1 MDSRRRW
8 RVGPALR
15 IALGLALG
23 LWAAGP
29 AGAGPSFDG
38 QGRIIAVDPGRSTVT
53 IEHGGIPGLLPAAQS
68 EFPVQGVVQ
77 GVRPGDRVRFTLGAM
92 DESHGLLTVLSL
104 TPESAAGAGWLD
116 RLLVSA
122 AAALALLALAAMA
135 AVGVLLWRELRSL
148 QRRTVAL
155 DHEVGML
162 RGLVTDTQD
171 GVHQIARAL
180 DEAATALRVG
190 YVQQLRRRLVPGSP
204 PAKTETAGDKETGAA
219 TGALVVVQ
227 RGRGD
232 LYQRRGGRGS
242 GTRSRRDL
250 GPSSQRAA
258 PGRAAPDRPRAPP
271 HRATGLAPRDVDA
284 ARVSARAGRHRRG
297 RSRSAGAAVR
307 KRRARRRALTPPTR
321 PEPDRSEPPHPR
333 GRPPG

>member
-15 IALGLALG
+15 IALGLALC

-68 EFPVQGVVQ
+68 EFPVQSAGVVQ
-77 GVRPGDRVRFTLGAM
+77 GVRPGDRVRFTLGAV
-92 DESHGLLTVLSL
+92 DEAHGLLTVLSL
-104 TPESAAGAGWLD
+104 TPESAAGTGWLD

-122 AAALALLALAAMA
+122 AAALALLTLAAMA
-135 AVGVLLWRELRSL
+135 MVGVLLWRELRSL
-148 QRRTVAL
+148 QRRVVAL

-162 RGLVTDTQD
+162 RSLGTDTQD
-171 GVHQIARAL
+171 GVRQIARAL

-190 YVQQLRRRLVPGSP
+190 YVQQLRRRLVPGSS
-204 PAKTETAGDKETGAA
+204 PATTETAGDKESGEAA
-219 TGALVVVQ
+219 GALVVVQ

-232 LYQRRGGRGS
+232 LYRAVEGGVAGPGLAVIWDRRRSERRRGARHPTGHERRRIERRGPPPEMWTRLGFQLVPG
-242 GTRSRRDL
+242 GT
-250 GPSSQRAA
+250 AEVA
-258 PGRAAPDRPRAPP
+258 RAP
-271 HRATGLAPRDVDA
+271 
-284 ARVSARAGRHRRG
+284 RVLRPASGERG
-297 RSRSAGAAVR
+297 ASR
-307 KRRARRRALTPPTR
+307 
-321 PEPDRSEPPHPR
+321 
-333 GRPPG
+333 

>member
-23 LWAAGP
+23 LWATGP
-29 AGAGPSFDG
+29 AGAGPTFDG

-122 AAALALLALAAMA
+122 AAPLALPTPPRSRQWRPALARDPQPPAPDGRA
-135 AVGVLLWRELRSL
+135 RS
-148 QRRTVAL
+148 
-155 DHEVGML
+155 
-162 RGLVTDTQD
+162 RGRD
-171 GVHQIARAL
+171 AR
-180 DEAATALRVG
+180 G
-190 YVQQLRRRLVPGSP
+190 SRRRHP
-204 PAKTETAGDKETGAA
+204 
-219 TGALVVVQ
+219 
-227 RGRGD
+227 GRG
-232 LYQRRGGRGS
+232 
-242 GTRSRRDL
+242 
-250 GPSSQRAA
+250 
-258 PGRAAPDRPRAPP
+258 APDRPGA
-271 HRATGLAPRDVDA
+271 
-284 ARVSARAGRHRRG
+284 G
-297 RSRSAGAAVR
+297 RSRHG
-307 KRRARRRALTPPTR
+307 P
-321 PEPDRSEPPHPR
+321 PR
-333 GRPPG
+333 GLRPAAPAAATPRLLADHDRDSRATRRPARPARSSSSSGGGATSTTPSRVGQRDPVSP

>member
-1 MDSRRRW
+1 MDSRLRW
-8 RVGPALR
+8 RVGPALT

-29 AGAGPSFDG
+29 AGAGPTFDG
-38 QGRIIAVDPGRSTVT
+38 QGRLIAVDPGRSTVT

-77 GVRPGDRVRFTLGAM
+77 AVRPGDRVRFTLGAM

-104 TPESAAGAGWLD
+104 TPESAAGTGWLD
-116 RLLVSA
+116 RLLTSA
-122 AAALALLALAAMA
+122 AAALAILALAAIA
-135 AVGVLLWRELRSL
+135 AVGVLLWRELHSL
-148 QRRTVAL
+148 RRRMIAL
-155 DHEVGML
+155 DLEVGML

-190 YVQQLRRRLVPGSP
+190 YVQQLRRRLVPEASP
-204 PAKTETAGDKETGAA
+204 TKTETAGDKEPGAA

-232 LYQRRGGRGS
+232 LYHAVEGGAAGPGLAVIWDRRRSERRRGARRPTGHERRRTERRGS
-242 GTRSRRDL
+242 PPETWTRL
-250 GPSSQRAA
+250 GFQLV
-258 PGRAAPDRPRAPP
+258 PGATAEAVRAP
-271 HRATGLAPRDVDA
+271 RVLRSASGERGA
-284 ARVSARAGRHRRG
+284 AR
-297 RSRSAGAAVR
+297 
-307 KRRARRRALTPPTR
+307 
-321 PEPDRSEPPHPR
+321 
-333 GRPPG
+333 

>member
-23 LWAAGP
+23 LWAAGS

-122 AAALALLALAAMA
+122 AAALALLALAATA
-135 AVGVLLWRELRSL
+135 TVGVLLWRELRSL
-148 QRRTVAL
+148 QRRMVAL

-162 RGLVTDTQD
+162 RGLVSDTQD

-190 YVQQLRRRLVPGSP
+190 YVQQLRRRLVPG
-204 PAKTETAGDKETGAA
+204 AALATTETAGGQAAGEA

-232 LYQRRGGRGS
+232 VYSAVAGGAAGPGLAVIWDRRRSERRRGARRPAGHERRRTERRGS
-242 GTRSRRDL
+242 PPETWTRL
-250 GPSSQRAA
+250 GFQLV
-258 PGRAAPDRPRAPP
+258 PGATAEVARAP
-271 HRATGLAPRDVDA
+271 RVLRSASGERGA
-284 ARVSARAGRHRRG
+284 AR
-297 RSRSAGAAVR
+297 
-307 KRRARRRALTPPTR
+307 
-321 PEPDRSEPPHPR
+321 
-333 GRPPG
+333 

>member
-1 MDSRRRW
+1 M
-8 RVGPALR
+8 
-15 IALGLALG
+15 
-23 LWAAGP
+23 
-29 AGAGPSFDG
+29 
-38 QGRIIAVDPGRSTVT
+38 T
-53 IEHGGIPGLLPAAQS
+53 IEHGGIPGLLPAARS

-77 GVRPGDRVRFTLGAM
+77 GVRAGDRVRFTLGAV

-116 RLLVSA
+116 RLLVGA
-122 AAALALLALAAMA
+122 AAALALLALAATA

-162 RGLVTDTQD
+162 RGLVSDTQD

-190 YVQQLRRRLVPGSP
+190 YVQQLRRRLVPGAA
-204 PAKTETAGDKETGAA
+204 PATTETAGAQAAGEA

-232 LYQRRGGRGS
+232 VYSAVAGGAAGPGLAVIWDRRRNERRR
-242 GTRSRRDL
+242 TRRPTGHERRRTER
-250 GPSSQRAA
+250 RAA
-258 PGRAAPDRPRAPP
+258 PPETWTRLGFQLVPGGTAEVARAP
-271 HRATGLAPRDVDA
+271 
-284 ARVSARAGRHRRG
+284 RVLRSASGERGAGR
-297 RSRSAGAAVR
+297 
-307 KRRARRRALTPPTR
+307 
-321 PEPDRSEPPHPR
+321 
-333 GRPPG
+333 

>member
-1 MDSRRRW
+1 M
-8 RVGPALR
+8 ALC
-15 IALGLALG
+15 LALG
-23 LWAAGP
+23 LWVAGP

-38 QGRIIAVDPGRSTVT
+38 QGRLIAIDPGRSTVT
-53 IEHGGIPGLLPAAQS
+53 IEHGGIPGLLPAARS

-77 GVRPGDRVRFTLGAM
+77 GVRPGDRVRFTLGAV

-116 RLLVSA
+116 RLLVGA
-122 AAALALLALAAMA
+122 AAALALLALAATA

-162 RGLVTDTQD
+162 RGLVSDTQD

-190 YVQQLRRRLVPGSP
+190 YVQQLRRRLVPGAA
-204 PAKTETAGDKETGAA
+204 PATTETAGAQAAGEA

-232 LYQRRGGRGS
+232 VYSAVAGGAAGPGLAVIWDRRRNERRR
-242 GTRSRRDL
+242 TRRPTGHERRRTER
-250 GPSSQRAA
+250 RAA
-258 PGRAAPDRPRAPP
+258 PPETWTRLGFQLVPGGTAEVARAP
-271 HRATGLAPRDVDA
+271 
-284 ARVSARAGRHRRG
+284 RVLRSASGERGAGR
-297 RSRSAGAAVR
+297 
-307 KRRARRRALTPPTR
+307 
-321 PEPDRSEPPHPR
+321 
-333 GRPPG
+333 